1 LELIFD
7 FWLLYELKCIGR
19 YRIVVS
25 LNWFLMGKTLNKFG
39 LSYERIEA
47 AVGLGGLVECSYEMT
62 DKDYCQLL

>member
-1 LELIFD
+1 
-7 FWLLYELKCIGR
+7 
-19 YRIVVS
+19 VS